1 MAEQSAI
8 NDNALNESEYSH
20 RLELL
25 NNQRVEMAGIQDEIR
40 QDREK
45 LFSLFKKYITKFST
59 QAKTDIINLL
69 SELDENIEY
78 TKIFIR
84 DINNEIGAISDE
96 DEGNE
101 FNMTTDEDEGN
112 GFNIDISEEGNEFNG
127 FFEY

>member
-25 NNQRVEMAGIQDEIR
+25 NNQRIEMAGIQDEIR

-69 SELDENIEY
+69 AELDENIEY

-84 DINNEIGAISDE
+84 DINNEISAISEE

-101 FNMTTDEDEGN
+101 FN
-112 GFNIDISEEGNEFNG
+112 IDIAEEGDEFNG
-127 FFEY
+127 LFEY